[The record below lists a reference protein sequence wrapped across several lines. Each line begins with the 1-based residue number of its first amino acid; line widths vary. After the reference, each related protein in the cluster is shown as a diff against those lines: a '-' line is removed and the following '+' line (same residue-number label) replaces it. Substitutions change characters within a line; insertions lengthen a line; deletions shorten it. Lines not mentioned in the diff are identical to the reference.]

1 MASRAPLQ
9 RPSGNAGFLLRS
21 HYEPCGDQPE
31 AIRALRDNVSSG
43 ERFHLLHGVTGTG
56 KTFTLANVIK
66 DLGRPALVIAPNK
79 TLAAQLYSEFKEFFP
94 ESRVRYFVSYFDY
107 YQPEAYIPSTD
118 TFIEKDSAINEEIDK
133 MRHSATKALLEARD
147 TIIVASVSCIYGLG
161 APEEYFNL
169 MLFIEAGTFVARSEV
184 ILRLIELQ
192 YKRSDNEF
200 KRGTF
205 RVRGDV
211 VDIYPSDQDES
222 AIRVQFFGNEIEELK
237 EIDPLTG
244 RTKRS
249 ITSAAIYPVSH
260 FVTGRP
266 AVVQAIATITAEL
279 AERLPE
285 LEIAGKLLEAQRL
298 EQRTQYDLELLQEL
312 GFCSGMEN
320 YSRHLAGREPGS
332 PPTTLID
339 YFPKDFLLIIDE
351 SHVTVS
357 QIGGMFRGDRSRKQ
371 VLVDYGFRLPSALD
385 NRPLSGDEF
394 WDRVGQTIFVSATPG
409 DKEFQWC
416 KKSSVVSLINRP
428 TGILDPAVEVR
439 PAKDQVD
446 DLVNEIQK
454 TRALGDRILVT
465 TLTKRMAERLSDY
478 FRELAIPCRYLHSD
492 IDTVERVEILRGL
505 RRGDFDVLIG
515 INLLREGLDLVEV
528 SLVAILDADKEGF
541 LRSSRSLVQTMGR
554 AARNVRGRVIMYGD
568 KITQAMALA
577 IDEANRRR
585 KIQEQFNKEH
595 GIVPRTANR
604 PIEASLIDEL
614 IDDLS
619 EPAVADHVGD
629 YHVVLADPKQTA
641 HRIQELRQEMFEFAS
656 KREFEK
662 AAEIR
667 DVIVRLEK
675 ALF

>member
-1 MASRAPLQ
+1 MATRVPLQ
-9 RPSGNAGFLLRS
+9 RPSGDAGFVLKS
-21 HYEPCGDQPE
+21 HYQPCGDQPA
-31 AIRALRDNVSSG
+31 AISVLRENILAG
-43 ERFHLLHGVTGTG
+43 ERFNLLHGVTGTG

-66 DLGRPALVIAPNK
+66 DIGRPALVIAPNK

-169 MLFIEAGTFVARSEV
+169 MLFIERGTVIARSEV

-222 AIRVQFFGNEIEELK
+222 AIRAQFFGNEIEELK

-244 RTKRS
+244 RTKRN
-249 ITSAAIYPVSH
+249 IASAAIYPVSH

-266 AVVQAIATITAEL
+266 AVVRAIATIAAEL

-285 LEIAGKLLEAQRL
+285 LEIDGKLLEAQRL

-312 GFCSGMEN
+312 GFCSGIEN

-357 QIGGMFRGDRSRKQ
+357 QIGSMYRGDRSRKQ

-385 NRPLSGDEF
+385 NRPLSGEEF
-394 WDRVGQTIFVSATPG
+394 WERVGQTIFVSATPG
-409 DKEFQWC
+409 DRELQWC
-416 KKSSVVSLINRP
+416 KQSSVVSLINRP

-439 PAKDQVD
+439 PARDQVD

-541 LRSSRSLVQTMGR
+541 LRSGRSLVQTMGR

-568 KITQAMALA
+568 KITAAMAMA

-585 KIQEQFNKEH
+585 TIQEQFNKEH
-595 GIVPRTANR
+595 GIIPRNVNR
-604 PIEASLIDEL
+604 PIEASLIEGL
-614 IDDLS
+614 IEDLS
-619 EPAVADHVGD
+619 EPGVSDHVGD
-629 YHVVLADPKQTA
+629 YHVVLSDPKQAA
-641 HRIQELRQEMFEFAS
+641 HRIQDLRKEMFEFAS

-667 DVIVRLEK
+667 DVIITLEK
-675 ALF
+675 ALL